1 LGKDGVG
8 RQTVSELSELSQLV
22 AAVRSHP
29 GVRNKAPIA
38 LVSDVFGP
46 SDSFGGPGDDGAV
59 VEDGD
64 VTMVV
69 GGEALWPPFVQ
80 ADPFGAGLAAVLAN
94 VNDLAAMGARPLAI
108 VDTVVGPEPLARK
121 ALEGMHYASGL
132 YQVPIVGGH
141 LTISDG
147 PPAISAF
154 GIGRAADAHRV
165 LSVRHAA
172 PGQSLIV
179 ACCIE
184 GSMRAD
190 FNFFGSFDE
199 RGTRLG
205 GDIRVLPA
213 VAADGSCVAAKD
225 ISMAGLVGSLAM
237 LLEFHQLGATIDLGA
252 VPRPSDIAMGA
263 WLTAFP
269 CFGFLLCS
277 PPGREAACMRPFH
290 ERGLEAA
297 VVGSID
303 NSGLVRLRHEHT
315 HEHEHEHEHE
325 HKPGQETATVFD
337 LRAESVTGLRSG

>member
-1 LGKDGVG
+1 MEKELNP
-8 RQTVSELSELSQLV
+8 LSELNELV
-22 AAVRSHP
+22 DLVRSHP

-38 LVSDVFGP
+38 LVSDILGP
-46 SDSFGGPGDDGAV
+46 SDSFAGPGDDGAV
-59 VEDGD
+59 VQDGD

-80 ADPFGAGLAAVLAN
+80 GDPFGAGVAAVLAN

-108 VDTVVGPEPLARK
+108 VDTVVGPEALARK
-121 ALEGMHYASGL
+121 ALEGMRYAAGL

-141 LTISDG
+141 LTIRDG
-147 PPAISAF
+147 APAISAF
-154 GIGRAADAHRV
+154 GLGRAAGPGADRV
-165 LSVRHAA
+165 LSVRNAA

-184 GSMRAD
+184 GGMRDD
-190 FNFFGSFDE
+190 FNFFRSFDE

-205 GDIRVLPA
+205 DDIRVLPT

-237 LLEFHQLGATIDLGA
+237 LLEFRQLGATVDLA
-252 VPRPSDIAMGA
+252 ALPRPSDVAMGA
-263 WLTAFP
+263 WLTTFP

-277 PPGREAACMRPFH
+277 PAGREDACMQPFH
-290 ERGLEAA
+290 ERGLAAA

-303 NSGLVRLRHEHT
+303 DSGLVRLRS
-315 HEHEHEHEHE
+315 EHEHEHEQEHE
-325 HKPGQETATVFD
+325 HEHEQEHETATVFD
-337 LRAESVTGLRSG
+337 LRAESVTGLRPG